1 MLTEEQKIMRY
12 AGNLICAY
20 DYALYDNMAR
30 DIEKMS
36 KEDCLESIR
45 KLYTLVNTDIPNYD
59 EEMTIRIKSAS
70 NIWNYKQMEKGYNN
84 DDIMAVE
91 EWSLEE
97 VYKAYNKEKDVIQ
110 SSLILG
116 NLCKAAG
123 ESIGSIAYKVGIKK
137 WTLIHW
143 ICFQEEISLKFIN
156 ALKVLGEKGEAF
168 TVYDLFD
175 YVSATYG
182 TKNKI
187 IYPDTRT
194 QEGEKA

>member
-20 DYALYDNMAR
+20 DYALYGSMTRN
-30 DIEKMS
+30 IEKMS

-70 NIWNYKQMEKGYNN
+70 NIWNYKQQVEKFNN
-84 DDIMAVE
+84 DDITGVE
-91 EWSLEE
+91 EWNVEE

-116 NLCKAAG
+116 NLCKATG
-123 ESIGSIAYKVGIKK
+123 ESVGMIACKVGIKK
-137 WTLIHW
+137 WTLLHW
-143 ICFQEEISLKFIN
+143 ICFQEEISYKFIK
-156 ALKVLGEKGEAF
+156 AIKVLGEKGEPY
-168 TVYDLFD
+168 TIYDLFD

-187 IYPDTRT
+187 KP
-194 QEGEKA
+194 QEGEQS